1 MLRSRK
7 GMDVTEPNT
16 DDTNQAADADDSK
29 FVADSDAMLEP
40 AADAKTGGP
49 AAANRPPTETALAAA
64 VLDVMNGSP
73 TATEGG
79 SSLKKLAIVV
89 VANTLLAA
97 ATGALLVSL
106 LAGRGTTQPARQPAD
121 LAATVVEPA
130 TDPLVAASAVPASWS
145 SSQAAFDEGDFAL
158 ALRQFVEV
166 EASLPLKAGAD
177 PKRDLVGLRIGQCH
191 LRLEQLTEARQ
202 QAVTRSGTAFLTWD
216 RSTNQERRTAMDW
229 YLTALKK
236 YAVFSGRARRKEYWL
251 FMLFNIIIAIVLGIV
266 EGLSGGPGVLPSVY
280 YLAVLIP
287 AIAVGVR
294 RLHDT
299 NRSGWWLLLG
309 LIPIVGAIVL
319 LVFFVQDSQADDNQY
334 GPSPKLAAG

>member
-1 MLRSRK
+1 
-7 GMDVTEPNT
+7 
-16 DDTNQAADADDSK
+16 
-29 FVADSDAMLEP
+29 
-40 AADAKTGGP
+40 
-49 AAANRPPTETALAAA
+49 
-64 VLDVMNGSP
+64 
-73 TATEGG
+73 
-79 SSLKKLAIVV
+79 
-89 VANTLLAA
+89 
-97 ATGALLVSL
+97 
-106 LAGRGTTQPARQPAD
+106 
-121 LAATVVEPA
+121 
-130 TDPLVAASAVPASWS
+130 
-145 SSQAAFDEGDFAL
+145 
-158 ALRQFVEV
+158 
-166 EASLPLKAGAD
+166 
-177 PKRDLVGLRIGQCH
+177 
-191 LRLEQLTEARQ
+191 
-202 QAVTRSGTAFLTWD
+202 
-216 RSTNQERRTAMDW
+216 MDW